1 MMQIYG
7 IKNCDK
13 VRAAMRWGQEQGLDV
28 QLHDYRVDG
37 LDAQLL
43 DTFIQH
49 FPLETLVNKRSTSW
63 RGLSDEQR
71 AQLTPEVILEQPTL
85 IKRPLVK
92 LKQDMILGFEPDQWK
107 QLI

>member
-1 MMQIYG
+1 MQIYG

-13 VRAAMRWGQEQGLDV
+13 VRAAIRWGKEHGLDV

-37 LDAQLL
+37 LDAGLL
-43 DTFIQH
+43 QSFTQH

-63 RGLSDEQR
+63 RALSDEQR
-71 AQLTPEVILEQPTL
+71 AKLTPELIMQQPTL

-92 LKQDMILGFEPDQWK
+92 INQSLVLGFEPDQWQ